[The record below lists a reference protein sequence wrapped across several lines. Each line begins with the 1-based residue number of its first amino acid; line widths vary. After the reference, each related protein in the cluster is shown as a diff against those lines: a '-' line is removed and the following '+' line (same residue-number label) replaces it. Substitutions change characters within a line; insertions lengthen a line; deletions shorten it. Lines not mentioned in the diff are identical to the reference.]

1 MAFDTAS
8 IRFHFEGYFA
18 GVDEELEYVGGC
30 INNLQFDP
38 NKLGFHEFEKL
49 CERSGYKNVIRIF
62 YRRPGFLLCD
72 GLKPIIND
80 DSILGMTGEM
90 YLNNGFIDV
99 YLEHGI
105 DDVVQVELLE
115 NGPAEDHNGHEQN
128 GGLGK
133 DGF

>member
-1 MAFDTAS
+1 M
-8 IRFHFEGYFA
+8 
-18 GVDEELEYVGGC
+18 
-30 INNLQFDP
+30 
-38 NKLGFHEFEKL
+38 
-49 CERSGYKNVIRIF
+49 F

-80 DSILGMTGEM
+80 DSILDMTGEM

-105 DDVVQVELLE
+105 DDVVQVELFE
-115 NGPAEDHNGHEQN
+115 NVPAEDHNGHEQN

-133 DGF
+133 DGLGNEAVGGENLGPEDHFGEPVEGQG